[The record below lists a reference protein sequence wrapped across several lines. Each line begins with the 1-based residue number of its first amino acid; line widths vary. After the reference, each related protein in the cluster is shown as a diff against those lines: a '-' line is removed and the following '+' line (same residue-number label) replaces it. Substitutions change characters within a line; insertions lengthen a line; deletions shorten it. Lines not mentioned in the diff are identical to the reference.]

1 MLLIAL
7 ASAVAQSFGR
17 FTYGVLLPAVRDDMG
32 ITNTE
37 AGFIGAANV
46 GAYLLG
52 TLIVAWATNR
62 YLLLNVMRLGL
73 IMATSGLILAG
84 VADSPLPL
92 AIRNIAIPI
101 NLLKNLW

>member
-32 ITNTE
+32 ITNTQ

-52 TLIVAWATNR
+52 TLLVAWATNR

-73 IMATSGLILAG
+73 IMATLGLLLASVSSSPLLLAMALFVAG
-84 VADSPLPL
+84 VG
-92 AIRNIAIPI
+92 IRG
-101 NLLKNLW
+101 LR